1 MSPSPFD
8 TVARR
13 IREELREA
21 VQHQV
26 HAYQSIECRKGHAL
40 TLQQAWTEWNEAHR
54 EDLGPLLMI
63 QAAGSLTSRR

>member
-26 HAYQSIECRKGHAL
+26 QAYRSIESRKGRAL
-40 TLQQAWTEWNEAHR
+40 SLHQAWTEWNEPHR
-54 EDLGPLLMI
+54 EDLGRLLMVRTG
-63 QAAGSLTSRR
+63 GSVSR